1 MDPIV
6 HKALEEICSQGANGL
21 TLSVLWIKIQPHI
34 SSNGLN
40 LCTNVRKALWSNLLN
55 IPGLRFECKDVS
67 YDAGNPKIQS
77 VEDSEA
83 MNLKIVAA
91 EHLLNSFVGIYDIK
105 ASDAGIAPLH
115 RCVLERLA
123 IARTDGITQNDLAKE
138 TGIKNN
144 NIYYILRKLE
154 TRGLIVRQSAI
165 VRKKEAG
172 NDEYKQGSIVNT
184 NMLHLYRYAK
194 HLGHLQRLEIIREEK
209 PLSDEGNVYKEDASG
224 DGVSEERVQDYVPAF
239 RAICDRLEKA
249 NGKVL
254 VVSDI
259 KKELGYRKTQGHRAW
274 RNILHKLK
282 DASLVEEFFATVN
295 NKEVSC
301 LRLLKS
307 FSPET
312 FMPKSHGDGDDD
324 LDTEQPLKVKRGQ
337 ITDQLLELPIEQQI
351 YEMIDAEG
359 SKGLIVH
366 EVYKRLGINNKRYY
380 QRILDMKDRFRMHI
394 DSESLN
400 RGAAYRIWT
409 CGNYNTGAP
418 NTHLINQ
425 NIPCEE
431 QNVNPISSANDTWL
445 DSNDLQSEANDLVP
459 DEELQTVTVK
469 ASSNSVSLDTWLDS
483 NVLQSEANDIVPY
496 EEHETATV
504 KPSFDTVS
512 LEIPSSGSPAARRRR
527 SYTTYPCI
535 GLNSVN
541 SVREQRILEKLQEE
555 KVLIKPELHR
565 LLDSI
570 EILEKKQCTTMDKKT
585 LERSLNKLQKDG
597 YCKCISFAV
606 PSVTN
611 ISRKRTIDVIL
622 HPSVYEAEDLS
633 DRVHDRLRLFEK
645 QIRSQSF
652 TKYKL
657 SKSNKAIPVLN
668 DVERINTSVRIDGQ
682 AEICEAMKKN
692 GFVLA
697 KMVRAKLLHVFL
709 WGYLTGLPGW
719 DKAIKYG
726 YEQKNPH
733 SSCKL
738 FELDAAVKAMP
749 LELFLQV
756 AGSNIQLESMV
767 EKCTNGLCLSDLP
780 VHEYKCLMDTRATS
794 RLSYLI
800 DILRRLKLIRLIG
813 GDIPVGPHTTLRHS
827 LELKPYIEEPVGMVL
842 PYTGCHSFDFRP
854 HVRHD
859 FVLASKTSVDEYWR
873 TLEYC
878 YAASNPKAALHA
890 FPGSSVHEVF
900 LSRSWTSVRV
910 MTAHQRSELF
920 KLVANEDTNKKISFK
935 KCEKIAENL
944 NLTLQQVLRV
954 FYDERQKNKLKLA
967 ASAEEHEFLAPSHAS
982 SSSKRKKSSKR
993 KLAGINENSLDVVS
1007 GKLKQAKHANDATN
1021 EKNPLRSL
1029 INEIDE
1035 EIMMINEIDGQTDVV
1050 DDDLALNDDKN
1061 DRSYSAVHGCALL
1074 KLQPSL
1080 QKRFSWTEN
1089 KDRLLVIEYV
1099 KHRAALGAKF
1109 HRVDWSSL
1117 RSLPAPPETC
1127 RRRMTILN
1135 RNKQFRKALM
1145 RFCNMLSVRYARH
1158 LEASKNRSVGDNCRV
1173 LIKEYDFIDQT
1184 NDVNREER
1192 WDDFDNKDILMVLDE
1207 VLKYKQVAKMEATKS
1222 TRYIFKHGQSDVG
1235 DDPHALDENNLGLPS
1250 TPTNDLKKDGRKKKA
1265 STRRSMSR
1273 LPKSYLM
1280 LMNKVKD
1287 FSTQACKS
1295 LAVSNAIELFKLI
1308 FLSTSEDPE
1317 VPKFLA
1323 ETLRRYSEHDL
1334 FTAFDY
1340 LRDKNVMVRG
1350 NDIGHFGLSQQF
1362 LHNISSSPFP
1372 VNTGKRAVQM
1382 SRWLH
1387 ERENDLLDNGVN
1399 LSADLQ
1405 CGDVL
1410 QLCVLMCTGEISMVP
1425 CLPVEGIGEMEDLK
1439 KRKCDGNEI
1448 CSVEITK
1455 KPKLLDTELF
1465 TRKEKGFPCIQLSVT
1480 RGLISRVDEIT
1491 SGINLECDSLSSV
1504 HMEDVSMSSDS
1515 SESTW
1520 ETMTRYARHLQPSAQ
1535 ELSTNLF
1542 TTVYSAIQ
1550 MSGDQ
1555 GLSMEEISHII
1566 DVQGEKTP
1574 ELIVEVLEAF
1584 GHAVKVNAFNSVH
1597 VVDSLYRSKY
1607 MLSSM
1612 ASHQHDLYVEVPE
1625 NFDNEDET
1633 QMLRQENHEDKH
1645 KQLMEETST
1654 DLIEVTSIDKVQHRV
1669 TILNHSGEVPQ
1680 PKSEAQKNSEIET
1693 LMSPRKERECESRM
1707 GDFAGS
1713 YKPILPWVNGD
1724 GTINKI
1730 IYKGLVRRVLG
1741 IVMQNPGI
1749 LEEHILIQMN
1759 VLNPQSCRKLLELMI
1774 LDSHIMVRKMYQSIS
1789 NDPPALLHRLIGCSS
1804 KKPKLICR
1812 EHLFANPRSIDC
1824 L

>member
-40 LCTNVRKALWSNLLN
+40 LCTNVKKALWSNLLN

-77 VEDSEA
+77 IEDSEA

-209 PLSDEGNVYKEDASG
+209 PLSNEGNVYKEDASG

-301 LRLLKS
+301 LWLLKS

-359 SKGLIVH
+359 SKGLILH

-409 CGNYNTGAP
+409 CGNYNAGAP
-418 NTHLINQ
+418 NTPLDKSKYTMVKKLPVHAQAGQLMLTHSLQDADDQTSNVDAEAS
-425 NIPCEE
+425 EE

-469 ASSNSVSLDTWLDS
+469 PSSNS
-483 NVLQSEANDIVPY
+483 
-496 EEHETATV
+496 
-504 KPSFDTVS
+504 PSFDTVS
-512 LEIPSSGSPAARRRR
+512 LEIPSSSSPAARRRR

-585 LERSLNKLQKDG
+585 LERSLNRLQKDG

-657 SKSNKAIPVLN
+657 SKCNKAIPVLN

-842 PYTGCHSFDFRP
+842 PYTGSHSFDFRP

-1035 EIMMINEIDGQTDVV
+1035 EMMINEIDGQRDVV

-1061 DRSYSAVHGCALL
+1061 DRSYSAVHDCALL

-1080 QKRFSWTEN
+1080 PKRFSWTEN

-1173 LIKEYDFIDQT
+1173 VIKEHDFIDQT

-1250 TPTNDLKKDGRKKKA
+1250 TATNDLKKDGRKKKA

-1287 FSTQACKS
+1287 FGTQACKS

-1308 FLSTSEDPE
+1308 FLSTAEDPE

-1340 LRDKNVMVRG
+1340 LRDKNVMLSSNQVHTLYDGEG

-1372 VNTGKRAVQM
+1372 VILEK
-1382 SRWLH
+1382 
-1387 ERENDLLDNGVN
+1387 E
-1399 LSADLQ
+1399 LSK
-1405 CGDVL
+1405 CP
-1410 QLCVLMCTGEISMVP
+1410 GEISMVP

-1491 SGINLECDSLSSV
+1491 SGLNLECDSLSSV
-1504 HMEDVSMSSDS
+1504 HMEGVSKSSDS

-1520 ETMTRYARHLQPSAQ
+1520 EAMTRYARHLQPSAQ
-1535 ELSTNLF
+1535 ELSTNLLQLF
-1542 TTVYSAIQ
+1542 IQ
-1550 MSGDQ
+1550 PSKCLLSRRGGKMV
-1555 GLSMEEISHII
+1555 GLGNCHFPILVKTIWVNNLCFLII
-1566 DVQGEKTP
+1566 NGWRMDGEKMP

-1584 GHAVKVNAFNSVH
+1584 GHAVK
-1597 VVDSLYRSKY
+1597 Y

-1612 ASHQHDLYVEVPE
+1612 ASHQHDLYLEVPE

-1654 DLIEVTSIDKVQHRV
+1654 DLIEVTSIDEVQHRV

-1680 PKSEAQKNSEIET
+1680 PTSEAQKNSEIET

-1713 YKPILPWVNGD
+1713 YKPILPW
-1724 GTINKI
+1724 
-1730 IYKGLVRRVLG
+1730 
-1741 IVMQNPGI
+1741 
-1749 LEEHILIQMN
+1749 
-1759 VLNPQSCRKLLELMI
+1759 
-1774 LDSHIMVRKMYQSIS
+1774 
-1789 NDPPALLHRLIGCSS
+1789 
-1804 KKPKLICR
+1804 
-1812 EHLFANPRSIDC
+1812 
-1824 L
+1824 